1 MLPTNPKSAL
11 AESLEDKATWNQLW
25 AVCLGYV
32 IGRQNLIYSSRD
44 KRYVVPEQREI
55 VFNLLINLY
64 RNVTARLAVA
74 YPNVAVYPASS
85 SSEDIIK
92 AQSSELLL
100 RYVWAEQNLNKKFQE
115 LAQWLITC
123 GNAGLYTYYDPG
135 KKDVVVKV
143 ISPYDIYFEQYAT
156 NEDES
161 SWVAIKSYINKEAAK
176 EAYPKFA
183 SFIEEQPQAQRGY
196 TSLSSGEPVPK
207 DTIELIDYFTKDGR
221 QGCAIGDEWVFETT
235 MPEGY
240 EPLQLVKYTDIPGTL
255 WGWSMISPLIDVQ
268 TQYNRTRNQI
278 IKNTE
283 LMANPKWLIPK
294 TSGINNQS
302 LTDKPGEKVYYNPG
316 GGAPSVISMPPLP
329 SYISESAMMLANELA
344 DISGVHSVSLG
355 KRAIGISSG
364 KAIETLASL
373 DASQLQLTQ
382 NNIENATK
390 KVAKNILILA
400 KTYYDEKK
408 LMRMM
413 DSTGKMIF
421 KKLRNTDVVEDP
433 EIFIEAGTLFQSEIQ
448 DKEAKVMQQLQL
460 GLLTPQEAKEQLN
473 LRAARKDALEDMAA
487 TNHAQ
492 KMVEAILTGGEIEIY
507 MDDDLVTFKKVFKEL
522 MSDDTYYE
530 LEVEIQNYVSDLYKA
545 ILAALKNNAVAM
557 QQGVE
562 PDHESI
568 MQAKKDIMS
577 NIPEMAQVDSDTA
590 RGAIAGDAID
600 NSEKQME
607 LNQALASVEATE
619 GGE

>member
-100 RYVWAEQNLNKKFQE
+100 RYVWAEQNLNQKFQE

-207 DTIELIDYFTKDGR
+207 DTIELIDFFTKDGK

-294 TSGINNQS
+294 TSGINSQS

-530 LEVEIQNYVSDLYKA
+530 LEIEIQNYVSDLYKA